1 MAGRHA
7 FLDDTQR
14 LVGMKCSES
23 GWSEGDL
30 SNASFQTAQQ
40 LLQSSLKRAELGA
53 EANLFRRIDMA
64 PEIFV
69 VYLQS
74 AIGPQDEPCLPILT
88 MAKEPQIGV
97 SSNVQVGLAG

>member
-1 MAGRHA
+1 MQPRAYQEPKTWIMQTLLFNLKTGLEYLEKCGPGR
-7 FLDDTQR
+7 
-14 LVGMKCSES
+14 
-23 GWSEGDL
+23 
-30 SNASFQTAQQ
+30 
-40 LLQSSLKRAELGA
+40 A

-88 MAKEPQIGV
+88 LAKEPQIGV